1 MPGIPPPHTLQYRRI
16 VARVLDEAL
25 ADALRVY
32 IAARLAEA
40 QRVEGVLTEHGAD
53 YVVSVELFR
62 AGLLSRPHHGAVFY
76 VAAADADRCR
86 ELLVTAGLTRG
97 IVTGQD

>member
-1 MPGIPPPHTLQYRRI
+1 MP
-16 VARVLDEAL
+16 RVHAEAL
-25 ADALRVY
+25 ANDASRVY

-40 QRVEGVLTEHGAD
+40 QRVEAVLTEDGTD

-76 VAAADADRCR
+76 VAASCADRCR
-86 ELLVTAGLTRG
+86 ELLVATGLTRG
-97 IVTGQD
+97 LVTNTN

>member
-1 MPGIPPPHTLQYRRI
+1 MS
-16 VARVLDEAL
+16 RVHAEAL
-25 ADALRVY
+25 ADDASRIY

-40 QRVEGVLTEHGAD
+40 QRVEAVLTDDGTD

-76 VAAADADRCR
+76 VDASHADRCR
-86 ELLVTAGLTRG
+86 ELLAAAGLTRG
-97 IVTGQD
+97 LVLDTD

>member
-1 MPGIPPPHTLQYRRI
+1 MP
-16 VARVLDEAL
+16 RVDAEAL
-25 ADALRVY
+25 ADDALRVY

-40 QRVEGVLTEHGAD
+40 QRVEAVLTEHGAD

-62 AGLLSRPHHGAVFY
+62 AGILSRPHHGAVFY
-76 VAAADADRCR
+76 VAASCADHCR

-97 IVTGQD
+97 IVTSTD